1 MKLYRSVLTCLA
13 ALSLSAG
20 IAFAGPAA
28 PSNTPE
34 PATLALVGGAAGT
47 LILVDRIRKKFKK

>member
-1 MKLYRSVLTCLA
+1 MKLYLFVLTGLA
-13 ALSLSAG
+13 ALYLLAP
-20 IAFAGPAA
+20 IALAGPAA

-34 PATLALVGGAAGT
+34 PATLALVGGAAGS

>member
-1 MKLYRSVLTCLA
+1 MKFYLSVLTCLT
-13 ALSLSAG
+13 ALCLSAP
-20 IAFAGPAA
+20 IALAGPAA

-34 PATLALVGGAAGT
+34 PATLALVGGAAGS